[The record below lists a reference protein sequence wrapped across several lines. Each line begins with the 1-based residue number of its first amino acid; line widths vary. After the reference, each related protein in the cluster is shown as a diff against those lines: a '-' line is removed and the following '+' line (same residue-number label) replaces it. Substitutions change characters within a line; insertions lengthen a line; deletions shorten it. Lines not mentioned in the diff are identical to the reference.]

1 MLFHEATL
9 QCLTNYATKTNE
21 LTRKFEINTSSVA
34 LFSPVIPPPVFIPTE
49 IVAVDKD
56 SWSLSEE
63 EKKEQNSLKDL
74 EKKIA
79 QKEEEKRIRRAAQLL
94 KKKEEALPQ
103 DSAYKKGI
111 ELARQEEAKNKQRIK
126 EAALR
131 KKKLDEKRKL
141 LKRKL
146 AMLDLEEMD
155 DEHVLQVP
163 ATKKRRIPLDTPTKT
178 AVKQEKTVPQD
189 QQDETDTWAV
199 EHENDLAV
207 TVTKFCF
214 LF

>member
-94 KKKEEALPQ
+94 KKKEEALTQ

-111 ELARQEEAKNKQRIK
+111 ELAMQEEEKNKERIK
-126 EAALR
+126 
-131 KKKLDEKRKL
+131 
-141 LKRKL
+141 
-146 AMLDLEEMD
+146 
-155 DEHVLQVP
+155 
-163 ATKKRRIPLDTPTKT
+163 
-178 AVKQEKTVPQD
+178 
-189 QQDETDTWAV
+189 
-199 EHENDLAV
+199 
-207 TVTKFCF
+207 
-214 LF
+214 

>member
-94 KKKEEALPQ
+94 KKK
-103 DSAYKKGI
+103 KKPLSKTQLTKK
-111 ELARQEEAKNKQRIK
+111 ELSWQG
-126 EAALR
+126 R
-131 KKKLDEKRKL
+131 KKKK
-141 LKRKL
+141 
-146 AMLDLEEMD
+146 
-155 DEHVLQVP
+155 
-163 ATKKRRIPLDTPTKT
+163 TKKELK
-178 AVKQEKTVPQD
+178 KQ
-189 QQDETDTWAV
+189 
-199 EHENDLAV
+199 H
-207 TVTKFCF
+207 
-214 LF
+214 